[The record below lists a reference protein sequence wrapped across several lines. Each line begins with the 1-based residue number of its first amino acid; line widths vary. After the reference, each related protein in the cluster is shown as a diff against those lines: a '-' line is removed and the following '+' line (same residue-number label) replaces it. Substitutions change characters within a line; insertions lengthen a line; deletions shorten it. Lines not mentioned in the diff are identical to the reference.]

1 VIAGGP
7 GQLADDSL
15 QWSGVCGLVV
25 ADADYQY
32 RRRRPDATTCVPQQ
46 VQRRLVGPVQILEHD
61 HMRALPQLGHECCEH
76 LEGRRAA
83 AERLEHL
90 AP

>member
-1 VIAGGP
+1 
-7 GQLADDSL
+7 
-15 QWSGVCGLVV
+15 
-25 ADADYQY
+25 
-32 RRRRPDATTCVPQQ
+32 
-46 VQRRLVGPVQILEHD
+46 VQILEHD

-83 AERLEHL
+83 AERLENL